1 MKEMRKFYVIMA
13 IFLTANLLKYISP
26 AFFDGDTFFLL
37 ATGREIVKNGIPYE
51 NPFHITPGLQI
62 VVQQWLFCVI
72 TYLFYFL
79 GNVHG
84 LFIMTLLITA
94 LNGIMYWKIA
104 KLKGLDG
111 NIALITILL
120 FFVLYCDYLTVRP
133 NNLTVLL
140 LLLQIYF
147 TEKYVETGK
156 KRWLAWLP
164 LIMIVE
170 ANVHIAVWFI
180 HILFMLPYI
189 VPPFDLGKLRFLK
202 VEYKIRNLVIT
213 SLAMVVSTI
222 CNPYGLDGV
231 LYLVHSYTDELRNAG
246 IAEMQP
252 TMLIS
257 SFGLLLQYGLIVILL
272 AAANKKKLS
281 SPTIYLFIGTFILGA
296 VTYRNNNY
304 FSIAFLILV
313 FEVLAQIDFTE
324 VFALLSKM
332 NVLVCV
338 LFLGLSLY
346 GLYEA
351 YTEYNTSMT
360 KDRLVA
366 PVKAVE
372 YLNENAGR
380 DSRIFTEFNSGGYL
394 AWNGYQIYMEARPEL
409 YFKAINKKAD
419 VFAEYEEVTGQI
431 SPERFDE
438 FQNQYQFEYYIV
450 GNWNPLGTH
459 LEYDDD
465 FEMVLEADEYKIW
478 AVMKD

>member
-1 MKEMRKFYVIMA
+1 MKEMKKFYIIMA

-26 AFFDGDTFFLL
+26 AFFDSDTFFLL
-37 ATGREIVKNGIPYE
+37 ATGRKIIESGIPYE
-51 NPFHITPGLQI
+51 NPFHITGGLQI
-62 VVQQWLFCVI
+62 VVQQWLFCVMA
-72 TYLFYFL
+72 YLSYSV

-84 LFIMTLLITA
+84 LFIMTLIITA

-104 KLKGLDG
+104 KLKKLDG
-111 NIALITILL
+111 NIAMITILL
-120 FFVLYCDYLTVRP
+120 FLVLYCDYLTVRP
-133 NNLTVLL
+133 NSLTVLL
-140 LLLQIYF
+140 LLLQIYC
-147 TEKYVETGK
+147 TEKYAKTGK
-156 KRWLAWLP
+156 KRWLMWLP

-202 VEYKIRNLVIT
+202 VEYKIRNLVIA
-213 SLAMVVSTI
+213 SFVMVVSTI
-222 CNPYGLDGV
+222 CNPYGLEGV
-231 LYLVHSYTDELRNAG
+231 LYLVHSYTDELRDAG

-252 TMLIS
+252 TQIISCFGAMLI
-257 SFGLLLQYGLIVILL
+257 YGLIVILL
-272 AAANKKKLS
+272 AVANKKKVS
-281 SPTIYLFIGTFILGA
+281 APTIYLFIGTFILGA
-296 VTYRNNNY
+296 VAYRNNNY

-332 NVLVCV
+332 NVLVCA

-351 YTEYNTSMT
+351 YTEYNTSMA

-366 PVKAVE
+366 PMKAVE
-372 YLNENAGR
+372 YLNENAQK

-394 AWNGYQIYMEARPEL
+394 AWNGYRIYMEARPEL

-419 VFAEYEEVTGQI
+419 VFAEYEEVTGRI

-438 FQNQYQFEYYIV
+438 FQNQYQFEYYIL
-450 GNWNPLGTH
+450 GNYNPLCTH
-459 LEYDDD
+459 LEYNDN
-465 FEMVLEADEYKIW
+465 FKMVLETDEYEVW
-478 AVMKD
+478 AINRD